1 MANVLSKSNLFPEE
15 LMPNLINQVKGK
27 SSLARL
33 CAASAIPFNG
43 MKEFTFTMDKEI
55 DVVAENGAKSNGGV
69 TVSPVTIVPVKVEY
83 GARISDEYDYASEE
97 VKMDYL
103 QAFSEGFALKVAR
116 GIDIMA
122 FHGFNP
128 RTGTASSVIG
138 DNHFDKKVTQV
149 VTVPASDAPTADG
162 MVESAI
168 AMIQGSDQDV
178 SGMAMAPAFRS
189 SLAALTLASGAKMF
203 PELAW
208 GNAPGAINGLQVDV
222 NSTVSVNSN
231 KDLAIVGDFQ
241 NCFRW
246 GYAKEIPMEII
257 RYGNPDN
264 DTELGDLKGRNQIY
278 VRAEA
283 YIGWGILVPDAFARI
298 VKE

>member
-1 MANVLSKSNLFPEE
+1 MANVLSRSNLFPEE

-55 DVVAENGAKSNGGV
+55 DVVAENGVKSNGGV

-103 QAFSEGFALKVAR
+103 QAFSEGFAMKVAR

-138 DNHFDKKVTQV
+138 DNHFDKKITQT
-149 VTVPASDAPTADG
+149 VTVPASDAPTADAI
-162 MVESAI
+162 VESAI
-168 AMIQGSDQDV
+168 ALVQGSDQDV

-189 SLAALTLASGAKMF
+189 SLAALTLTSGAKMF

-283 YIGWGILVPDAFARI
+283 YIGWGILVPAAFARI